1 MRKKI
6 VTVLLAVSLTMS
18 LSACGATTSESSTP
32 SPEPAKTESSVED
45 EATTPEPEV
54 TDETEKEEPE
64 AEDEDESIETTDTD
78 TEAENDSSKSA
89 LDMDQCISDLKDNL
103 SLEPDYSF
111 VQDYYIGV
119 KDDQITITAVVDDAT
134 DPNVAL
140 DFADT
145 LVRQLNLYAQMQD
158 SSIDSA
164 SKDFYGGLYKRYSA
178 LVGIAPASNQ
188 DDPDSWFVYD
198 GIVGGKVMLKL
209 NKAYR

>member
-64 AEDEDESIETTDTD
+64 DEDESIETTDTD
-78 TEAENDSSKSA
+78 TEAENDLSKSA

-140 DFADT
+140 DLPILLYD
-145 LVRQLNLYAQMQD
+145 NLIFMLRCKIRLLIPHQKIFTAVYINVTAH
-158 SSIDSA
+158 SSE
-164 SKDFYGGLYKRYSA
+164 
-178 LVGIAPASNQ
+178 
-188 DDPDSWFVYD
+188 
-198 GIVGGKVMLKL
+198 
-209 NKAYR
+209 

>member
-64 AEDEDESIETTDTD
+64 DEDESIETTDTD
-78 TEAENDSSKSA
+78 TEAENDLSKSA

-145 LVRQLNLYAQMQD
+145 LVRQLNLYDQMQD

-178 LVGIAPASNQ
+178 LVGIAPASKQ

>member
-64 AEDEDESIETTDTD
+64 DEDESIETTDTD
-78 TEAENDSSKSA
+78 TEAENDLSKSA

-145 LVRQLNLYAQMQD
+145 PVRQLNLYAQMQD

-178 LVGIAPASNQ
+178 LVGIAPASKQ

>member
-64 AEDEDESIETTDTD
+64 DEDESIETTDTD
-78 TEAENDSSKSA
+78 TEAENDLSKSA

-178 LVGIAPASNQ
+178 LVGIAPASKQ

>member
-64 AEDEDESIETTDTD
+64 DEDESIETTDTD
-78 TEAENDSSKSA
+78 TEAENDLSKCA

-178 LVGIAPASNQ
+178 LVGIAPASKQ

>member
-1 MRKKI
+1 
-6 VTVLLAVSLTMS
+6 
-18 LSACGATTSESSTP
+18 
-32 SPEPAKTESSVED
+32 
-45 EATTPEPEV
+45 
-54 TDETEKEEPE
+54 
-64 AEDEDESIETTDTD
+64 
-78 TEAENDSSKSA
+78 
-89 LDMDQCISDLKDNL
+89 MDQCISDLKDNL

-178 LVGIAPASNQ
+178 LVGIAPASKQ

>member
-18 LSACGATTSESSTP
+18 LSACGATTSESPTP

-64 AEDEDESIETTDTD
+64 DEDESIETTDTD
-78 TEAENDSSKSA
+78 TEVENDLSKSA

-178 LVGIAPASNQ
+178 LVGIAPASKQ